1 MAVTIFIFANLML
14 GYLISTVA
22 RTQMQA
28 MQMTFFI
35 FLPSM
40 LLSGFMFPFRAMPN
54 WAQAIGEGLPITH
67 FLRIV
72 REIVLKGAGFADITA
87 DLWQLLLI
95 LLVLASAALLRFRR
109 TLD

>member
-1 MAVTIFIFANLML
+1 ML

-35 FLPSM
+35 FLPSI
-40 LLSGFMFPFRAMPN
+40 LLSGFMFPFRAMPA
-54 WAQAIGEGLPITH
+54 WAQVIGEALPITH

-72 REIVLKGAGFADITA
+72 REIILKGAGFPDVVG
-87 DLWQLLLI
+87 DLWPLTII
-95 LLVLASAALLRFRR
+95 LLALGTLALFRFRR

>member
-1 MAVTIFIFANLML
+1 VLADLML
-14 GYLISTVA
+14 GYLISTIA

-35 FLPSM
+35 FLPSI
-40 LLSGFMFPFRAMPN
+40 LLSGFMFPFRAMPI
-54 WAQAIGEGLPITH
+54 WAQLIGECLPVTH

-72 REIVLKGAGFADITA
+72 RAVILKSANIADIEA
-87 DLWQLLLI
+87 DLWALAAI
-95 LLVLASAALLRFRR
+95 LLVLASLALLRFRR